1 MDSGY
6 YIIIGLF
13 LMGVAY
19 GFFRKKPPEEKKS
32 KLGWAGLFVLGA
44 LMGGLVIA
52 GNAGSENWTWFFG
65 LSLMVVT
72 PIMLFFAIGSSVG
85 SFLKPVKDN
94 RGKASKKKADT
105 AAMVCI
111 ALALVL
117 FAVFPWVSACLAL
130 AGIIFWV
137 KSRKKDS
144 ASTEVEI

>member
-1 MDSGY
+1 MDRGY
-6 YIIIGLF
+6 YTIIGLVVV
-13 LMGVAY
+13 GVAY
-19 GFFRKKPPEEKKS
+19 GFFRKQPTAEKKS
-32 KLGWAGLFVLGA
+32 NSGWAGLLVLGT

-94 RGKASKKKADT
+94 TGKASRKKADT

-117 FAVFPWVSACLAL
+117 FAVFPWVSACFAL

-137 KSRKKDS
+137 KSKKKDS